1 MGREAQTRWLVTALS
16 GSIAAGALLLA
27 SVAIAA
33 QPLRGTLDPSF
44 GSNGRVVSELGDS
57 FAGSEFT
64 SMVRQSDGKLLL
76 TAAFE
81 ASDGNVKGMIQRRNT
96 SGALDTTFGND
107 GTVVTARVQTIA
119 LQRDG
124 DILIATNGP
133 GDRCGGGAT
142 VQRLKPDGREDR
154 SFGRDGCG
162 TPLLLRIDQ
171 MAVQPDGRIVLA
183 GSTAFCPCGHVNPPM
198 QLTLAR
204 LQPDGGVDTTFGNG
218 SVVRV
223 RTEDK
228 LDDTYATGLAI
239 RKNDTILVAGN
250 HSLLGLSASG
260 ALDSSFGKGGVVEL
274 LGQPGAL
281 LALPDGGAALASSS
295 SQSCC
300 PELSDFVLSR
310 YQLDGSLN
318 PGFGDGGRTHLKI
331 GEINVASALAL
342 APDGS
347 IVLAG
352 GEGSSESCGVGD
364 CSFTPILAR
373 FSASGALDPAFGQ
386 GGVTAVEFPGGTVG
400 FGHNP
405 RVAALAVSPSGQ
417 ILAAGGA
424 GTYSNAF
431 VVATSASGEPDR
443 GFGNAGSIEEIRSL
457 PSSTQA
463 SGLAVGANGKALI
476 SAWSNTG
483 QHKSREILLGLTSS
497 GNLDGSIGSGTGFV
511 VPETDAEL
519 RTDGHNRFYIMTT
532 ASNSHGRAYI
542 ARFDDRG
549 QRDLDYGAG
558 GRADIPAHFKIES
571 LVVRRSGEALV
582 VGQIAHRFG
591 MAAFALTPQG
601 QPDRRFGR
609 DGLALVGFGAKVKAT
624 ALSAAFDRRG
634 RVVLFGNEGP
644 YAGMARLLPSGRPDP
659 HFAYNGRQPYMP
671 GLANEESAVAM
682 APDGGILVAAAPE
695 ASLDPL
701 PTTLIRFRPDGIR
714 DRAFGH
720 NGVVRVRAGAPMIS
734 FFGGRRII
742 LVSAAGRFGEQGVA
756 VRAFMADGSLDRHF
770 GRRGVATA
778 ATAKAHP
785 FRPAAAA
792 RQPNGHL
799 IVAGTRGDLDEAGT
813 VVEVLRFR

>member
-1 MGREAQTRWLVTALS
+1 MGREARTNWFVTALF

-33 QPLRGTLDPSF
+33 QPLRGTLDPAF
-44 GSNGRVVSELGDS
+44 GSNGRVVSELGES

-64 SMVRQSDGKLLL
+64 SMVRQPDGKLLL

-81 ASDGNVKGMIQRRNT
+81 ASDGSLKGMIQRRGT
-96 SGALDTTFGND
+96 SGTLDTTFGSD
-107 GTVVTARVQTIA
+107 GKVITPYVQAIA

-124 DILIATNGP
+124 DILIATNGS
-133 GDRCGGGAT
+133 GNRCGGGAA

-154 SFGRDGCG
+154 SFGRDGCS
-162 TPLLLRIDQ
+162 TPLLLAINQ

-183 GSTAFCPCGHVNPPM
+183 GSTGFCPCGHVNPPM

-204 LQPDGGVDTTFGNG
+204 LQLDGGLDTTFGNG
-218 SVVRV
+218 GVVSV

-239 RKNDTILVAGN
+239 REDDTILVAGS

-274 LGQPGAL
+274 LGRPRAL
-281 LALPDGGAALASSS
+281 LALPAGEAVLASSS

-300 PELSDFVLSR
+300 PELGDFVLSR

-318 PGFGDGGRTHLKI
+318 QSFDDSGRARLKV
-331 GEINVASALAL
+331 GEINEASALAL

-352 GEGSSESCGVGD
+352 GEGGSESCRAGD
-364 CSFTPILAR
+364 CAFTPVLAR
-373 FSASGALDPAFGQ
+373 FTASGALDPAFGQ

-400 FGHNP
+400 FGYNP
-405 RVAALAVSPSGQ
+405 RIAALAISPSGQ

-424 GTYSNAF
+424 GAYSNAF
-431 VVATSASGEPDR
+431 VVATSASGQPDL
-443 GFGNAGSIEEIRSL
+443 GFGSAGSIEEIRSL
-457 PSSTQA
+457 PSSTQG
-463 SGLAVGANGKALI
+463 SGLAIGQNGKALV

-483 QHKSREILLGLTSS
+483 QHKSRTILLGLTSR
-497 GNLDGSIGSGTGFV
+497 GRLDAGFV
-511 VPETDAEL
+511 VPETDGEL
-519 RTDGHNRFYIMTT
+519 RADGHNRFYAVST
-532 ASNSHGRAYI
+532 ASQGRGRAYV
-542 ARFDDRG
+542 ARLDDRG
-549 QRDLDYGAG
+549 RRDLGYGTQ
-558 GRADIPAHFKIES
+558 GRAQIPAHFKIES
-571 LVVRRSGEALV
+571 LVVRRSGAALV
-582 VGQIAHRFG
+582 VGQIARRFG
-591 MAAFALTPQG
+591 MAAFALTPRG
-601 QPDRRFGR
+601 QRDRRFGR
-609 DGLALVGFGAKVKAT
+609 DGLALVKFGPEVKAT
-624 ALSAAFDRRG
+624 ALSATFDRRG

-644 YAGMARLLPSGRPDP
+644 YAGMARLLPNGGLDP

-682 APDGGILVAAAPE
+682 APDGGILIAAAPE
-695 ASLDPL
+695 ADLAPL

-720 NGVVRVRAGAPMIS
+720 NGVVRVDAGAPMIS
-734 FFGGRRII
+734 FFGGRRLI
-742 LVSAAGRFGEQGVA
+742 LVSAAGYFGERGVEI
-756 VRAFMADGSLDRHF
+756 RAFKADGSLDRRF

-778 ATAKAHP
+778 ATAKTQPP
-785 FRPAAAA
+785 FRPATGA

-799 IVAGTRGDLDEAGT
+799 VVAGTRGDLDEAGT
-813 VVEVLRFR
+813 AVEILRFR